1 MFPVCLSIF
10 QISRLILSY
19 FISYELIL
27 FHVHIIYGKER
38 GKDRKRE
45 RERERGRLSVDDV
58 YKSGGGCCV
67 LFLISLHLRLANGSG
82 MIDPILATH
91 APGH

>member
-1 MFPVCLSIF
+1 MC
-10 QISRLILSY
+10 ISFMVRREVKI
-19 FISYELIL
+19 
-27 FHVHIIYGKER
+27 GKE
-38 GKDRKRE
+38 RE